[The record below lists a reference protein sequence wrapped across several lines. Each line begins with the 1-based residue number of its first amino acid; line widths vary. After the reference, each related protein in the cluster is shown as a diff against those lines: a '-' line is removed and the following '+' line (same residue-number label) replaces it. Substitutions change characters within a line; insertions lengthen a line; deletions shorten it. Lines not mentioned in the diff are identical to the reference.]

1 MPQPTNLELRTD
13 EYRTLLMLDTTE
25 VSWSTWLLF
34 SPTALP
40 LGAGRTPR
48 AVHGSE
54 TLLAIRGHRCGSV
67 TFKGHRWARGDHPNA
82 FVLFIKA
89 GMNSLPLLEYGDA
102 LTVDWLQRALSASGE
117 FPTIRNIAVEDIGSG
132 SGAIASILRCTLT
145 YHDDAPEAP
154 KSVVIKLS
162 TSDRKSLRIAKL
174 LSMYKREY
182 FCFRDLAPHI
192 PMGLPGLLY
201 GDFDNAS
208 HRFVMVLE
216 DLEYMERM
224 DQLTG
229 ADACRA
235 MRAIR
240 GVAELHGRFWN
251 RLDQPPA
258 SDFLASAGGPRPWL
272 SQLIYLGCLPPCL
285 ERFGNLFS
293 DRTRRLAEAF
303 GPRIVDHMRELA
315 SGPQTLTHG
324 DFRLE
329 NMFFGGA
336 GADNFTVIDWQT
348 SGLIGNGVYD
358 VAYFMVSSVPTEVR
372 RHIER
377 EAVEEYHG
385 ILCSMGAE
393 DFTLEDCWHRYRQN
407 ILGMLMPGICAGGA
421 LEMSH
426 ERIHALGEAMLRRT
440 LAAIEDLDAAE
451 LLPARNGLLTPTN
464 AFSALSTCLYVAYKS
479 SYRLRRARAGG
490 SSP

>member
-1 MPQPTNLELRTD
+1 MPCMNGLSIPEHG
-13 EYRTLLMLDTTE
+13 DT
-25 VSWSTWLLF
+25 
-34 SPTALP
+34 
-40 LGAGRTPR
+40 
-48 AVHGSE
+48 
-54 TLLAIRGHRCGSV
+54 
-67 TFKGHRWARGDHPNA
+67 
-82 FVLFIKA
+82 
-89 GMNSLPLLEYGDA
+89 
-102 LTVDWLQRALSASGE
+102 LTVDWLQRAVNANSD
-117 FPTIRNIAVEDIGSG
+117 FPFIKGIAVEDIGAG
-132 SGAIASILRCTLT
+132 AGAIASVLRCALT
-145 YHDDAPEAP
+145 YHDDAPGAP
-154 KSVVIKLS
+154 RSVVIKLS
-162 TSDRKSLRIAKL
+162 SNDKKSLRIAKL

-192 PMGLPGLLY
+192 PMELPKLLY

-216 DLEYMERM
+216 DLGHMERM

-229 ADACRA
+229 ADPSRA

-258 SDFLASAGGPRPWL
+258 SDFLASVGGPKPWL

-285 ERFGNLFS
+285 ERFGGLFS
-293 DRTRRLAEAF
+293 DRTRRLAETF
-303 GPRIVDHMRELA
+303 GPRVVDHMRELA
-315 SGPQTLTHG
+315 DGPQTLTHG

-336 GADNFTVIDWQT
+336 GTDDFTVIDWQT

-372 RHIER
+372 RRIER

-385 ILCSMGAE
+385 ILCSMGAW
-393 DFTLEDCWHRYRQN
+393 DLTVEDCWHSYRQN
-407 ILGMLMPGICAGGA
+407 ILGMLVPAVCAGGA

-426 ERIHALGEAMLRRT
+426 ERIRTLGEAMLKRT
-440 LAAIEDLDAAE
+440 LAAIEDLDAAD
-451 LLPARNGLLTPTN
+451 LLPARNGFLTLAN
-464 AFSALSTCLYVAYKS
+464 AFSALSSCLYRAYKS
-479 SYRLRRARAGG
+479 SYRLRRARA
-490 SSP
+490 